1 MIDDILKGPAMF
13 SDKWIFERFAGS
25 QTMAICK
32 YIDSFK
38 KTKNYSTYRISVAHA
53 YDGLYGVY
61 CQLKEKEWS
70 DSRIISYL
78 SGARRTV
85 ESGSR
90 VGRIVENETSGP
102 VKSFDEAEVIEETLF

>member
-1 MIDDILKGPAMF
+1 MSDIPGMPVQYSDDWIYNRF
-13 SDKWIFERFAGS
+13 SNS

-38 KTKNYSTYRISVAHA
+38 KTREYTTYRRSVAHA

-61 CQLKEKEWS
+61 CQLREKKWS
-70 DSRIISYL
+70 DNRIISYL
-78 SGARRTV
+78 AGVRRTV

-90 VGRIVENETSGP
+90 AGRIVENEPSGP